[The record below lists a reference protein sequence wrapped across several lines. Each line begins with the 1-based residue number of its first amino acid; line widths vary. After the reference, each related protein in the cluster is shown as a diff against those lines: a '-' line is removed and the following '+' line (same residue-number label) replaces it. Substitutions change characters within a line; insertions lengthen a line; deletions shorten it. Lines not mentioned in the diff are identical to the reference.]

1 MNVVQ
6 IPLAATASQTLNVV
20 LNQQLVRLDVYQRST
35 GLSLNVWLND
45 VQVVAGAIC
54 QNLNPVVHAD
64 YLDLGG
70 DFVFVDTQGSDD
82 PAYDGLGDRY
92 VLTFVETENG

>member
-1 MNVVQ
+1 MTAVQ
-6 IPLAATASQTLNVV
+6 IPLNATASQTLNVI

-35 GLSLNVWLND
+35 GLYMDVWLND
-45 VQVVAGAIC
+45 TQIVAGAIC

-64 YLDLGG
+64 YLGLGG

-82 PAYDGLGDRY
+82 PTYGGLGGRY
-92 VLTFVETENG
+92 ALTFVGAAT

>member
-1 MNVVQ
+1 MSTIAQ

-35 GLSLNVWLND
+35 GLYMNVWLND

-64 YLDLGG
+64 YLGLGG
-70 DFVFVDTQGSDD
+70 DFVFADTQGSDD
-82 PAYDGLGDRY
+82 PTYDGLGGRY
-92 VLTFVETENG
+92 VLTFVATGT

>member
-35 GLSLNVWLND
+35 GLYMNVWLND

-64 YLDLGG
+64 YLGIGG

-82 PAYDGLGDRY
+82 PTYDGLGGRY
-92 VLTFVETENG
+92 VLTFIATGT